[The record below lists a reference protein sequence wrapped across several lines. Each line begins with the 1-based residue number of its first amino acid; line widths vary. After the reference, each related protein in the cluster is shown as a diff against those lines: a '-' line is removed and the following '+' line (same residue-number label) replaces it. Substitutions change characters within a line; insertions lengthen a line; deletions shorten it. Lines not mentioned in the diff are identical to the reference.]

1 MTQNSILLYFLSGG
15 SVAAVA
21 TARKMADNMGVRLR
35 SSVFRIE
42 TEGVPTVRE
51 KTTETNSVLES
62 LSPILNS
69 MRVFGLYFTRNK
81 PANCEAATGQN
92 RQLVRSSVLPGRIK
106 GGPGPRPATN
116 RGLPTKPTIF

>member
-21 TARKMADNMGVRLR
+21 TARKMADSMGVRLR

-92 RQLVRSSVLPGRIK
+92 RQLVRSSVLPGRI
-106 GGPGPRPATN
+106 
-116 RGLPTKPTIF
+116 